1 MVAARCELLHLRWFD
16 SERGGNDNQPATLWN
31 AVEGPLGD
39 RVQSLGSTRML
50 QGLGAGSGGDVEGA
64 STAFLSLHKQIVTTR
79 PQCLDRTTKWAIH
92 ELKPLPFYTLD
103 RVVLVGDAVCGLH
116 RTVQSIPFMDYGQ
129 AHGMTPH
136 QGAGAGQ
143 AIEV

>member
-1 MVAARCELLHLRWFD
+1 M
-16 SERGGNDNQPATLWN
+16 
-31 AVEGPLGD
+31 EGPMGN
-39 RVQSLGSTRML
+39 RVRSLGSTGML
-50 QGLGAGSGGDVEGA
+50 QGLGAGSGGDVEGG
-64 STAFLSLHKQIVTTR
+64 STAFLSLHEQIVTTR

-92 ELKPLPFYTLD
+92 ELKPLPLYTLD
-103 RVVLVGDAVCGLH
+103 RVVLVGDAVCGVH